1 MPESGMLLTTAPAIP
16 PALPD
21 ATVLDRSDESPTT
34 VLYRAAVGPISADYY
49 PPIFSRFDSANRVG
63 ATWNW
68 AASLYTLNWM
78 AFRHLWLAAL
88 VYVGA
93 MVFVPLLVFGIGR
106 LVWQLSDTAEISL
119 LLGWVVL
126 SFGVPGLMG
135 NALLHTDIRK
145 KMTRA
150 ITGNPTLAQACDAL
164 LRQASSRQRLIGL
177 GLVNLLLV
185 GAAVGAYLAV
195 PNAGVLPLTP
205 PAQALRHNVDAGRVA
220 DLSPI
225 PAIPAMA
232 AMAASATPSKPT
244 QPASAPLQPAS
255 SPTVVPVLAVPVPI
269 VAPATSTRF
278 HINVGVFAKATT
290 ADKAQSTVQEAG
302 LAVYTQELDT
312 AKGKRTRVRVGPF
325 DTQPEADAAAE
336 KIRTLKLDAVVFQQ

>member
-195 PNAGVLPLTP
+195 PDAGVLPLTP
-205 PAQALRHNVDAGRVA
+205 PAQAQGRNLDAGRVA
-220 DLSPI
+220 DLVP
-225 PAIPAMA
+225 IPAMA
-232 AMAASATPSKPT
+232 ASAALSMPTP
-244 QPASAPLQPAS
+244 PASAPLQAAS
-255 SPTVVPVLAVPVPI
+255 SPSAAPVLAEAASIP
-269 VAPATSTRF
+269 APATSLRF
-278 HINVGVFAKATT
+278 HINVGLFANAANARRAHATL
-290 ADKAQSTVQEAG
+290 QEAG
-302 LAVYTQELDT
+302 VAVYTQELDT
-312 AKGKRTRVRVGPF
+312 GKGKRTRVRVGPF